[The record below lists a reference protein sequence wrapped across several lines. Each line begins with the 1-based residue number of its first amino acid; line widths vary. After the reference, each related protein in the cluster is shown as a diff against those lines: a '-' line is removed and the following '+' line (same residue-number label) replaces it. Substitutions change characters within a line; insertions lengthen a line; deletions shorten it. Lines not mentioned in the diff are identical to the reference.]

1 MKKDLEEKGDHIVLF
16 NGVYGPLS
24 LLIKSVELVR
34 DIFKKINQIAILNVV
49 SENKEEKNR
58 LVEIEKNLE
67 EQFKNETVKFK
78 SQVCTTKDQ
87 SQRLLEVGLKS
98 ETADMYIFDV
108 EVYIGKPNIDD
119 IPAWSLHRLIEIA
132 GIRAFSPVSSLNGW
146 YDDII
151 AQIQS
156 LIHVRYI
163 DEKYL
168 NMDIINAREEK
179 NMELLKNN

>member
-1 MKKDLEEKGDHIVLF
+1 MSNF
-16 NGVYGPLS
+16 N
-24 LLIKSVELVR
+24 
-34 DIFKKINQIAILNVV
+34 F
-49 SENKEEKNR
+49 
-58 LVEIEKNLE
+58 
-67 EQFKNETVKFK
+67 T
-78 SQVCTTKDQ
+78 SQVCTSRSQ
-87 SQRLLEVGLKS
+87 SERLIALGLKK
-98 ETADMYIFDV
+98 ETADMYHLN
-108 EVYIGKPNIDD
+108 YGPIGLIPFIRDSKYHLDEED

-156 LIHVRYI
+156 SIHIGYI

-168 NMDIINAREEK
+168 NMDIVNAHEEK

>member
-1 MKKDLEEKGDHIVLF
+1 MEFE
-16 NGVYGPLS
+16 S
-24 LLIKSVELVR
+24 
-34 DIFKKINQIAILNVV
+34 QICTSKEQ
-49 SENKEEKNR
+49 SE
-58 LVEIEKNLE
+58 
-67 EQFKNETVKFK
+67 
-78 SQVCTTKDQ
+78 
-87 SQRLLEVGLKS
+87 RLLALGLRK

>member
-1 MKKDLEEKGDHIVLF
+1 MEFE
-16 NGVYGPLS
+16 S
-24 LLIKSVELVR
+24 
-34 DIFKKINQIAILNVV
+34 QI
-49 SENKEEKNR
+49 
-58 LVEIEKNLE
+58 
-67 EQFKNETVKFK
+67 
-78 SQVCTTKDQ
+78 CTTREQ
-87 SQRLLEVGLKS
+87 SERLLNLGLKK
-98 ETADMYIFDV
+98 ETADCQHLAYINDSK
-108 EVYIGKPNIDD
+108 GKPIPKRNQKWFTRMGTDESIQVCGLMNAVF

-156 LIHVRYI
+156 SIHIGYI

-168 NMDIINAREEK
+168 NMDIVNAREEK